1 MQPVCRPR
9 ASAAPYIM
17 EKEWMRMIIYTV
29 KPGDTL
35 YNIARR
41 YSVTMDQLTQANGL
55 RYPDR
60 LAIGQELIIP
70 RPNAY
75 EVQSGDSLYSIALSA
90 GVSLDALKAAN
101 PQIAAPYT
109 IYTGEVITLPQ
120 RERPPIRVNGYVY
133 PTVSASVL
141 EQTLPYLTFLSIFSY
156 RTDAEGNLDS
166 IDDTEL
172 IRTARAAGVAP
183 VMVVTNIQSGG
194 GFDSDLIAALL
205 TDTAAGIRLIN
216 NILSTLRAKN
226 YYGVDIDF
234 EYIPPANREDYN
246 RFLERLAEQLHR
258 EGYKLSTALAP
269 KIRADQVGTLY
280 EAHDYAFHGRVAD
293 QIILMTYEWGY
304 LYGPPM
310 AVAPIGPVKQVLDY
324 AVTVIPPEKILM
336 GMPNYG
342 YDWTLPYVSGRP
354 AEILTIQQAVNRAI
368 ETGATIEFSTSSQAP
383 FFKYTKNGAEH
394 IVWFENASSTKA
406 RLELVAQYGL
416 GGVSYWTLNSFF
428 PQNWAVLESMYSVQK
443 VI

>member
-1 MQPVCRPR
+1 
-9 ASAAPYIM
+9 
-17 EKEWMRMIIYTV
+17 MIIYTV

-35 YNIARR
+35 FNIAQR
-41 YSVTMDQLTQANGL
+41 YTVTTDRLITANRLT
-55 RYPDR
+55 YPDR
-60 LAIGQELIIP
+60 LAIGQELVIP
-70 RPNAY
+70 RPNTY

-109 IYTGEVITLPQ
+109 IYTGEVISLPQ

-133 PTVSASVL
+133 PSVSDSVL
-141 EQTLPYLTFLSIFSY
+141 IKTLPYLTFLSIFSY
-156 RTDAEGNLDS
+156 RTDAAGNLNT

-172 IRTARAAGVAP
+172 IRKARAAGVAP
-183 VMVVTNIQSGG
+183 VMVITNTRPGG
-194 GFDSDLIAALL
+194 GFDSDLISILL
-205 TDTAAGIRLIN
+205 TDTAAIDRLIN
-216 NILSTLRAKN
+216 NILTTLRAKS

-246 RFLERLAEQLHR
+246 RFLERLAAELHR
-258 EGYKLSTALAP
+258 EEYKLSTALAP
-269 KIRADQVGTLY
+269 KIRADQTGTLY

-293 QIILMTYEWGY
+293 QVILMTYEWGY

-324 AVTVIPPEKILM
+324 ATSVIPPEKILM
-336 GMPNYG
+336 GMPNYA
-342 YDWTLPYVSGRP
+342 YDWTLPYQRGRA

-368 ETGATIEFSTSSQAP
+368 DTGATIEFSSSAKAP
-383 FFKYTKNGAEH
+383 FFQYTRDGVSH

-428 PQNWAVLESMYSVQK
+428 PQNWAVLESMYSVEK